1 MTTTMDGNRDCAL
14 LALWEHGQAL
24 SAIDRALML
33 CAWARPELDR
43 EQLSRLPLGAVNAAL
58 LQLRG
63 AWCDS
68 VIELEL
74 ACEQCGESLET
85 RMATGELLADARSD
99 DGPATV
105 EVQGFVFRL
114 PDSRDLAAI
123 THEPDIDVAARQ
135 LLQRCCTGRPE
146 HTGIALHALLTEAG
160 TRLES
165 ADPLA
170 DLRLDV
176 ACHACGHHTPA
187 ALDPGSV
194 LWTDV
199 QRQAR
204 LLLEQVHTLAR
215 AYGWSEGEVLSLGE
229 ARRAAYLDLA
239 SA

>member
-1 MTTTMDGNRDCAL
+1 MTATMDGNRNSAL
-14 LALWEHGQAL
+14 LALWEDGQAL
-24 SAIDRALML
+24 SPIDRSLVL
-33 CAWARPELDR
+33 CAWARPELDP
-43 EQLSRLPLGAVNAAL
+43 EQLARLPLGAVNAAL
-58 LQLRG
+58 LQLRA
-63 AWCDS
+63 AWFGS

-85 RMATGELLADARSD
+85 RMATGDLLANARSD
-99 DGPATV
+99 DDPATV
-105 EVQGFVFRL
+105 DVQGFLFRL

-123 THEPDIDVAARQ
+123 THEPDIDVAALQ
-135 LLQRCCTGRPE
+135 LLQRCCTGK
-146 HTGIALHALLTEAG
+146 TDDAGIALHALLTEAG
-160 TRLES
+160 TQLES

-194 LWTDV
+194 LWSDV

-204 LLLEQVHTLAR
+204 QLLEQVHMLAS
-215 AYGWSEGEVLSLGE
+215 AYGWTESEILALGE
-229 ARRAAYLDLA
+229 ARRAAYLDMA